1 MWKYNQISKTW
12 DKIIRV
18 GFFTLVFSIEYDETL
33 SSYFLKMS
41 MSGREK
47 SLLTS
52 DIDSAKEMAD
62 IEISN
67 LLK

>member
-1 MWKYNQISKTW
+1 MWKYNQILKTW
-12 DKIIRV
+12 EKIIRV
-18 GFFTLVFSIEYDETL
+18 GFFSLMFTIEYDENL
-33 SSYFLKMS
+33 FSYFLKMS
-41 MSGREK
+41 ISGREK